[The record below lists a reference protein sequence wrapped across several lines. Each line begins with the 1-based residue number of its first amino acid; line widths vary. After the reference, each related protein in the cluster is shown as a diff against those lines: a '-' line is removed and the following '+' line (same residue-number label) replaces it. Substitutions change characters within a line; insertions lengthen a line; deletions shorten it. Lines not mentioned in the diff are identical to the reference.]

1 MGSILHDPS
10 IAHIAT
16 DDLLRVPIAGL
27 REGGVLL
34 DADAAHYLTRVHRLG
49 VGERFLGFDP
59 EQAIHAEGSVVE
71 VARGK
76 VRCSFEAP
84 RQAVVERR
92 YTLQLLQGIGKADK
106 PDRIVRAA
114 TELGA
119 TRIDFVHL
127 ERSVVSIGDKVQSRL
142 ARLKAVAIEAARQS
156 GRPDLPQLGYLADL
170 EQGLAQL
177 TAGGCRLML
186 DANGG
191 RLPELLSGDSPVV
204 TLLIGPEGGFTPE
217 ERELALRH
225 GFTACRLAD
234 HVLRT
239 ETAAIAA
246 VAAVVATLS

>member
-1 MGSILHDPS
+1 
-10 IAHIAT
+10 
-16 DDLLRVPIAGL
+16 
-27 REGGVLL
+27 LL

-49 VGERFLGFDP
+49 AGERFLGFDP
-59 EQAIHAEGSVVE
+59 EQAVHAEGRVVE

-84 RQAVVERR
+84 RQVQVERR
-92 YTLQLLQGIGKADK
+92 HTLQLLQGIGKADK

-127 ERSVVSIGDKVQSRL
+127 ARSVVSMGDKVQSRL
-142 ARLKAVAIEAARQS
+142 SRLKAVAIEAARQS
-156 GRPDLPQLGYLADL
+156 GRPDLPALGYFENL
-170 EQGLAQL
+170 EQALSDPERALSAVEGRVEGESRLLLDASGARLSELL
-177 TAGGCRLML
+177 TAES
-186 DANGG
+186 A
-191 RLPELLSGDSPVV
+191 SV

-225 GFTACRLAD
+225 NFAACRLAE

-246 VAAVVATLS
+246 LGAVVATLS